1 RPLRVGSPPVCSR
14 GVIPPPARQVVRAG
28 VDLSQC
34 GRGLGFLESTIVTK
48 NECLPTATEAG
59 GMIVPNQAVGSTLL
73 SEIYAPI
80 AKPRDVAAIP
90 ANLSDY
96 QHIRDT
102 FGWDAARE
110 LLNGLPD
117 GRGLNIA
124 HEAVDRHAESPR
136 ADRDALR
143 WIGRDG
149 GRRSLTYRQLKA
161 APNQFANA
169 LRGLGAR
176 EGDVVFVMAGR
187 ILELYIAALGAL
199 TAKCVVSPLFS
210 AFGPEPI
217 ATRVSIG
224 AGRFLVTTN
233 QLYRR
238 KIAQSRARLRTLEH
252 VIVVSEA
259 GQNAVP
265 LPGTLDW
272 HRLVDTQSPDFVIP
286 PTAPGDRALL
296 HFTSGTTG
304 RPKGAIHVH
313 QAVVTHHVTGF
324 YALDLHDDDIFWC
337 TADPGWVT
345 GTSYGIIAPL
355 TNGVTSV
362 VAEAEFDAPTWY
374 GILQNERVSVWYTAP
389 TAI

>member
-1 RPLRVGSPPVCSR
+1 
-14 GVIPPPARQVVRAG
+14 
-28 VDLSQC
+28 
-34 GRGLGFLESTIVTK
+34 
-48 NECLPTATEAG
+48 
-59 GMIVPNQAVGSTLL
+59 MPNQAVGSTLL

-149 GRRSLTYRQLKA
+149 ARRSLTYRQLKA
-161 APNQFANA
+161 ATNQFANA

-199 TAKCVVSPLFS
+199 KAKCVVSPLFS

-259 GQNAVP
+259 GENAVT

-272 HRLVDTQSPDFVIP
+272 RRLVDTQSPDFVIP
-286 PTAPGDRALL
+286 PTAPEDRALL

-313 QAVVTHHVTGF
+313 EAVVTHHVTGF
-324 YALDLHDDDIFWC
+324 YALDPHDDETWGGCVARLRSLRAAIPGQRRGAAQSGGGSLGPTGVWPAIPRQLVADRDWRDHDRQLRVDGREVRLDGK
-337 TADPGWVT
+337 TAARHRRRHR
-345 GTSYGIIAPL
+345 AP
-355 TNGVTSV
+355 
-362 VAEAEFDAPTWY
+362 
-374 GILQNERVSVWYTAP
+374 
-389 TAI
+389 